1 MSLNYR
7 TVAAV
12 ALLSAVPLPSLNMF
26 LSSLDILACD
36 FKVPLDAMAWAI
48 SGIGCSVSEV
58 NLMLLTETCQPGGF
72 GLDVL

>member
-1 MSLNYR
+1 
-7 TVAAV
+7 
-12 ALLSAVPLPSLNMF
+12 MF